1 MENADSSLKNNLHNL
16 THVEKVLYLQIKR
29 LLQMKRHI
37 WCIILLFCTA
47 ISCTRQSKYSEI
59 FLKIED
65 LLSNRP
71 DSALIVLQTI
81 DTDNLS
87 SRGEIAKYS
96 LLLSMAL
103 DKNYIDT
110 TTFSIIQ
117 PAIDYYLE
125 KGSPDE
131 KMRTLYYQGRIFQN
145 RGDVDEAMRVFI
157 RAREVENHCY
167 TDTLT
172 FANLLV
178 AQSTIF
184 YSSYKTKAFIDN
196 NLKAA
201 ELYRQ
206 MGHSLYAM
214 TSLAKALDGSI
225 IEKNRLLADSILNVC
240 QEMIKVNSEFA
251 GFVIPHLLSY
261 TTVFGTEK
269 DIKQL
274 LSVYV
279 SDNQLQEETKLDIA
293 WAYYIIG
300 DIKNALYYV
309 ESVNEEVIAKNYL
322 KHLAIKSKILEANGD
337 YKESLHC
344 YQLYATTLENF
355 HQQLFSQDLLFA
367 QEKHQMELSS
377 MMKLQERNNI
387 IWWSLCCVFALLFI
401 LAWIYYRYRNA
412 KLTCEQQNLVKE
424 NLRMRIEQL
433 ESESENLKEIL
444 AELSG
449 PVADVVKSRL
459 EMLNSMMAARISEND
474 IYAKPYN
481 DWLDKMLK
489 DKDSFMDT
497 TRLAFKASHP
507 KFIKYLEDHQLSI
520 YEINYLCLYAI
531 GLRGKD
537 IGEYIQLKRHY
548 HISSDIRKKLG
559 IDEHETNLG
568 IYVRKLMNTL

>member
-1 MENADSSLKNNLHNL
+1 MNTS
-16 THVEKVLYLQIKR
+16 
-29 LLQMKRHI
+29 
-37 WCIILLFCTA
+37 
-47 ISCTRQSKYSEI
+47 
-59 FLKIED
+59 
-65 LLSNRP
+65 P
-71 DSALIVLQTI
+71 DSALIMLRSVDAKT
-81 DTDNLS
+81 LS
-87 SRGEIAKYS
+87 TREEKAEYA

-103 DKNYIDT
+103 DKNFVDT

-125 KGSPDE
+125 KGTPDE
-131 KMRTLYYQGRIFQN
+131 KLRTLYYQGRIFQN
-145 RGDVDEAMRVFI
+145 RGEQDEAMRVYI
-157 RAREVENHCY
+157 QARDVENKGY

-184 YSSYKTKAFIDN
+184 YTSYKTKEFIEN
-196 NLKAA
+196 NLQAA
-201 ELYRQ
+201 ELYRSIK
-206 MGHSLYAM
+206 HSLYEM
-214 TSLAKALDGSI
+214 TSLAKSLDGYI
-225 IEKNRLLADSILNVC
+225 IEENRLLADSVLSIC
-240 QEMIKVNSEFA
+240 RERIQVNPDYSRFI
-251 GFVIPHLLSY
+251 VPHLLSY

-293 WAYYIIG
+293 WAYYTLG

-322 KHLAIKSKILEANGD
+322 KHMAIKSKILEANGD

-444 AELSG
+444 ASQDELSG

-568 IYVRKLMNTL
+568 IYVRKLMKSL

>member
-1 MENADSSLKNNLHNL
+1 
-16 THVEKVLYLQIKR
+16 
-29 LLQMKRHI
+29 MKRHI

-103 DKNYIDT
+103 DKNYVDT

-261 TTVFGTEK
+261 TTTFGTEA
-269 DIKQL
+269 DIKNA
-274 LSVYV
+274 LSVFV
-279 SDNQLQEETKLDIA
+279 VDNQLTDDGKLDVA

-300 DIKNALYYV
+300 EVEKSLSYV
-309 ESVNEEVIAKNYL
+309 ESVNRETIGKNYL
-322 KHLAIKSKILEANGD
+322 KYLSIKSKALEANGK
-337 YKESLHC
+337 YKDAIEV
-344 YQLYATTLENF
+344 QRLYSTTLEAF
-355 HQQLFSQDLLFA
+355 HLQLFSQDLLFA
-367 QEKHQMELSS
+367 QERYQMELSS
-377 MMKLQERNNI
+377 LMNVQERKRI
-387 IWWSLCCVFALLFI
+387 IWFSVCSVLILLFI
-401 LAWIYYRYRNA
+401 LVWIYYRYRMLQKKKETLELEKENA
-412 KLTCEQQNLVKE
+412 QLAYEQQILVRD
-424 NLRMRIEQL
+424 NLRMRIAQL
-433 ESESENLKEIL
+433 EGESENLKGIL
-444 AELSG
+444 ASQDELSS
-449 PVADVVKSRL
+449 PIAEAVKSRL
-459 EMLNSMMAARISEND
+459 EMLNAMLAARISEND

-481 DWLDKMLK
+481 EWLDKMLK
-489 DKDSFMDT
+489 DKNLFMDN

-507 KFIKYLEDHQLSI
+507 NFMRYLEEHQLSE
-520 YEINYLCLYAI
+520 YEINYICLYAI
-531 GLRGKD
+531 GLRGKE

-548 HISSDIRKKLG
+548 HVSSDIRRKLC

>member
-1 MENADSSLKNNLHNL
+1 MRN
-16 THVEKVLYLQIKR
+16 Y
-29 LLQMKRHI
+29 I
-37 WCIILLFCTA
+37 WSIFFLFCA
-47 ISCTRQSKYSEI
+47 FSCTQRNSYSEI
-59 FLKIED
+59 FSKAESLMNT
-65 LLSNRP
+65 SP
-71 DSALIVLQTI
+71 DSALIMLRSVDAKT
-81 DTDNLS
+81 LS
-87 SRGEIAKYS
+87 TREEKAEYA

-103 DKNYIDT
+103 DKNFVDT

-117 PAIDYYLE
+117 PAIDYYLK
-125 KGSPDE
+125 KGSID
-131 KMRTLYYQGRIFQN
+131 KKLRTLYYQGRIFQN
-145 RGDVDEAMRVFI
+145 RGEQDKAMRVFI
-157 RAREVENHCY
+157 QARELENKGY

-184 YSSYKTKAFIDN
+184 YTSYKTKEFIAN
-196 NLKAA
+196 NLQAA
-201 ELYRQ
+201 ELYRSINR
-206 MGHSLYAM
+206 SLYEM
-214 TSLAKALDGSI
+214 TSLAKSLDGYI
-225 IEKNRLLADSILNVC
+225 IEENRLLADSVLSIC
-240 QEMIKVNSEFA
+240 RKRIQVNPDYSRFI
-251 GFVIPHLLSY
+251 VPHLLSY

-269 DIKQL
+269 DIKQI
-274 LSVYV
+274 LSVYAAN
-279 SDNQLQEETKLDIA
+279 NQLSGEARLDMA
-293 WAYYIIG
+293 WAYHTIG
-300 DIKNALYYV
+300 DIKNALYYID
-309 ESVNEEVIAKNYL
+309 SIDEEVISKNYL
-322 KHLAIKSKILEANGD
+322 KYLSIKTKILEANGD

-344 YQLYATTLENF
+344 YQLYANTLENF

-377 MMKLQERNNI
+377 MMKLQERNKI

-433 ESESENLKEIL
+433 ESESESLKEIL
-444 AELSG
+444 ASQDELSG
-449 PVADVVKSRL
+449 PVADAVKSRL
-459 EMLNSMMAARISEND
+459 EMLNSMMAARITEND

-507 KFIKYLEDHQLSI
+507 KFIKYLEDSQLSI

-568 IYVRKLMNTL
+568 IYVRKLMKSL